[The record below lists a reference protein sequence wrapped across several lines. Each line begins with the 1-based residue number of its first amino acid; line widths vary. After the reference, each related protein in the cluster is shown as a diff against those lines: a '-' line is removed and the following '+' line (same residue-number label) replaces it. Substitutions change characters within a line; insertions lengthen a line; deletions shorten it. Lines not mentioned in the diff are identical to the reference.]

1 MSEITLEQYKALR
14 ARNVLSEPPFLVVN
28 KTSPQG
34 SISFEVVGDNLKSKT
49 ITLPASYASVDLTH
63 EASIEALLSSSSL
76 KALFDKNMIAIIN
89 ADEIV
94 VPTKV
99 IDQPTVDGVN
109 AGATVISGTTV
120 PNATVIVMQGTNTWR
135 GASDPSGRFSIPI
148 VGLVEGDYT
157 ILISADGYQTQG
169 YTFTAGAVVEQPYP
183 VVTDIQGE
191 YRGTHVTGTTVPDA
205 DVSASFNGKSYDA
218 TSDSNGAFDITTD
231 PLPFEP
237 VTLTFAADGYST
249 HEQTF
254 TPAAIEMTDLS
265 VTKPKF
271 FDTEIAGNTVADAEN
286 LVVMVAPDGQP
297 ETQAVVESNGDY
309 TATIQPLKGSV
320 RVYAN
325 APGYRQTEVTAMPD
339 RGELGNVSV
348 ESVTETS
355 TELRGSVAGINSAAG
370 ATIEVVTEAG
380 QTNGVVNAD
389 GSFVVPNVNFSKG
402 TTGTATVKSEF
413 YADKQVKFDIL
424 QDFTT
429 FTLDRGV
436 EGNPVTG
443 TTEPSANIVLTQS
456 THTASG
462 TANTDGQYA
471 IDFPEI
477 VSGKVQVDLSKPG
490 YAPEQLEIT
499 VEIEA
504 RLVLNPV
511 AVDAE
516 SITGQ
521 GTPNADVTFVQGA
534 NTATGKVGTDGQ
546 LDLPLT
552 SNVVAG
558 EYTVTA
564 SLSGYETK
572 TLTETVSA

>member
-1 MSEITLEQYKALR
+1 MSEITLEQYKELR
-14 ARNVLSEPPFLVVN
+14 ARNILAEPPFLVIN

-49 ITLPASYASVDLTH
+49 VTLPASYASVDLTH
-63 EASIEALLSSSSL
+63 VASVDALLSSSSL
-76 KALFDKNMIAIIN
+76 KALLDKNMVAIVN
-89 ADEIV
+89 ADQIV
-94 VPTKV
+94 PPVKA
-99 IDQPTVDGVN
+99 IDQPTVDAVN
-109 AGATVISGTTV
+109 AGGTVISGTTV

-148 VGLVEGDYT
+148 SGLVEGDYT
-157 ILISADGYQTQG
+157 IMISAEGYQTQG
-169 YTFTAGAVVEQPYP
+169 FTFTAGPVVEQAYP
-183 VVTDIQGE
+183 AVTDIQGE

-205 DVSASFNGKSYDA
+205 DVSATFGGKSYDA
-218 TSDSNGAFDITTD
+218 TANSNGAFDITTD

-237 VTLTFAADGYST
+237 VTLTFAAEGYTT

-254 TPAAIEMTDLS
+254 TPAAIEMTGLS
-265 VTKPKF
+265 VSKPEF
-271 FDTEIAGNTVADAEN
+271 FDTEITGSSVAGEED
-286 LVVMVAPDGQP
+286 LVVMVAPDGQQ
-297 ETQAVVESNGDY
+297 EVQAEVATDGTY
-309 TATIQPLKGSV
+309 KATIQPLKGSV
-320 RVYAN
+320 KVYAN
-325 APGYRQTEVTAMPD
+325 APGYRQSEVTAQPD
-339 RGELGNVSV
+339 RGTLGNVTV
-348 ESVTETS
+348 ESVSETS

-370 ATIEVVTEAG
+370 ATVEVVTEAG

-402 TTGTATVKSEF
+402 TTGTVTVKSDF
-413 YADKQVKFDIL
+413 YQDKTTKFDIL
-424 QDFTT
+424 KDFST
-429 FTLDRGV
+429 FTIDRAV

-456 THTASG
+456 NNTASG
-462 TANTDGQYA
+462 TSNTDGQYA
-471 IDFPEI
+471 IDFPEV
-477 VSGKVQVDLSKPG
+477 VSGELQVDLSKPG
-490 YAPEQLEIT
+490 FAPEQIEVR
-499 VEIEA
+499 VEVET

-511 AVDAE
+511 AVDAA

-521 GTPNADVTFVQGA
+521 GTPNADVTFTQGA